1 MFLPTASYT
10 ISYNKTTF
18 EYTASRPLPNGHS
31 LTLKPER
38 ISTVAI
44 TINLLLLGLVIEVP
58 DFGHC
63 GSLWLEK
70 PILIWSR
77 IRKAGQTSAY
87 YIRCRRLS
95 VGIRQTYSAGGLLEL
110 TRAYSLRPTSGVC
123 LYFFYLAKDFV
134 NRRVGFASVV
144 SNKAHLN
151 HWFVGPLLLW
161 NKSDLMR
168 WSRGWRMD
176 IRTMQKKRR

>member
-1 MFLPTASYT
+1 MLLRWDQSPWCTMFLPTASYT

-18 EYTASRPLPNGHS
+18 EYTASRPLPNSHS

-44 TINLLLLGLVIEVP
+44 MYNKFVEVP

-63 GSLWLEK
+63 GSLWPGKPFEK
-70 PILIWSR
+70 QDKHRDII
-77 IRKAGQTSAY
+77 Y
-87 YIRCRRLS
+87 V
-95 VGIRQTYSAGGLLEL
+95 VGVYQLAFGRHIQLGGLLGL
-110 TRAYSLRPTSGVC
+110 TRAHSLRPTSEIC

-134 NRRVGFASVV
+134 NRRVV
-144 SNKAHLN
+144 SNKAHLI

-176 IRTMQKKRR
+176 IRTMQEKRR